1 MRLSPLAAPPQPAPL
16 AREPRQ
22 LAFAGNGRNRLREA
36 VCLATGIRPSNA
48 LRRDA
53 VTRTGNGRI
62 QLQGP
67 YTGDSDRAIEVQIVG
82 GAGEPS
88 MSTPV
93 FRGVGSGSV
102 QDLEVLPAAQSAEY
116 RLTLVS
122 LGTRTQAAEL
132 DLGGYRVVAAQT
144 GAAGNLIS
152 LTVDESALVATATD
166 YSLIEDIPAGAE
178 RLSGAGRDWDS
189 AAGIGDAV
197 PAGAGRYCIGA
208 DRSVVYRQWRSF
220 ADGAWVYR
228 LLPAAARLYRAGE
241 RVWTISGGRSITIS
255 DGTTAE
261 TYPGI
266 VTLRDLLAAIKA
278 SSTLLT
284 VPSLPGEG
292 QTADNLA
299 AVADLRLRTAAR
311 IDDTTGAGSGF
322 AQGFTDTWAGA
333 NAATEIL
340 TAACYAS
347 SAGQGA
353 GLGRTKWLLRGSV
366 SGDLGTM
373 QEGVAW
379 THPLGRCGATIPP
392 RLPDGYGEARGT
404 LGAEVSY
411 ASRADGEVKPPICVE
426 ALRTGP
432 DAKDGEWTWVYTQR
446 PAADCPCEDQSWTR
460 LPGGEACLNS
470 EEEAMSGL
478 GASFAAR
485 VEAVERWYR
494 DFCAANTQ
502 VDATG
507 GRVEAAHLDL
517 RLAGQIRA
525 LLLDTLTKLYSQGK
539 LSWAARAANTYVA
552 QDTVV
557 EPATRNGYRYRAYHP
572 GTTGSTTPTY
582 PTTPGTTFGD
592 GGVTWICAGKTPEG
606 EADDL
611 LALVDTD
618 LTVLKLLR
626 NPATLAALPLWTP
639 STAYT
644 VDTVVRGRYYEAEYD
659 NAVYTLT
666 DRGAYNNHIYK
677 CVAAGTSNAAPTSAR
692 VSSHV
697 PPKIVESNQYGTS
710 YNTAYDPSA
719 IGYPFSEP
727 GLSGKPMWV
736 YLGGS
741 LGSGDINAEA
751 YPSRSTSAKLEDF
764 LARYQ
769 ARAGVVLA
777 AAEVA
782 PNFDDTSAQGA
793 AGGGCWSDPGDA
805 YWWVPAGD
813 KSGYAPAFT
822 NREYISVKWAADG
835 SKTVLPTREFGF
847 AIVVNE
853 GCISHL
859 KDGDTVTIRIGDAG
873 WDATYRT
880 GDQLTM
886 TVIAAA
892 PLAFVGGQDGDD
904 TLTWSVARSGL
915 ATPIPYAQDLAA
927 PALFDDG
934 WVRFRLGGG
943 GVPNALGDT
952 WSWCLTDAGWR
963 WRDHPSGAWSTPFD
977 LSDLTGTLPDGLS
990 LAFDPG
996 ACPSWLDGDQATWTA
1011 LQPHGPASALSPDDA
1026 ALAWE
1031 GDGVTLT
1038 YPLTGAVDLIL
1049 LGLHSLPSSA
1059 LVRVQAD
1066 GLDQS
1071 LPWRPGLMA
1080 LPLAA
1085 PLHSPTLTISITQA
1099 EGGRV
1104 GWLWAGEAVR
1114 AAHDPTQTRTR
1125 HWSQSSGAGLNPRG
1139 YPLGT
1144 GWSTQL
1150 GWVLLR
1156 SPGLAELLGLIE
1168 AAKAAGNEPLALVPV
1183 TAPDEAML
1191 VRVGDQI
1198 DLPDYFEYQ
1207 EPPNKRILHN
1217 IGLDLN
1223 PYYG

>member
-36 VCLATGIRPSNA
+36 VCLATGVKPSNA

-67 YTGDSDRAIEVQIVG
+67 YTGESDRAIEVQIVG

-102 QDLEVLPAAQSAEY
+102 QDLAVLPAAQSAEY

-144 GAAGNLIS
+144 GAAGNLIT

-197 PAGAGRYCIGA
+197 PAGAGRYGIGA

-220 ADGAWVYR
+220 EDGAWVYR

-255 DGTTAE
+255 DGTTSE
-261 TYPGI
+261 TYTGI
-266 VTLRDLLAAIKA
+266 VTLRDLLAAINTT
-278 SSTLLT
+278 STLLT
-284 VPSLPGEG
+284 VPVLPGEG

-311 IDDTTGAGSGF
+311 IDDTTGAGSSY

-347 SAGQGA
+347 STGQGA

-379 THPLGRCGATIPP
+379 THPLGRCGASIPV

-404 LGAEVSY
+404 LGSAVSY
-411 ASRADGEVKPPICVE
+411 VPRAEGEVKPPICVE

-470 EEEAMSGL
+470 EDTTMVATPGWARWRGEVLAWYA
-478 GASFAAR
+478 GAVAG
-485 VEAVERWYR
+485 
-494 DFCAANTQ
+494 NTQ
-502 VDATG
+502 ITADGELRSAVHD
-507 GRVEAAHLDL
+507 LDL
-517 RLAGQIRA
+517 AAQIRDA
-525 LLLDTLTKLYSQGK
+525 YLPTIDKVYASGVLH
-539 LSWAARAANTYVA
+539 WPARAPSTAVA
-552 QDTVV
+552 QDTGC
-557 EPATRNGYRYRAYHP
+557 EPATRNGYLYRATTA
-572 GTTGSTTPTY
+572 GTTGSSTPTF
-582 PTTPGTTFGD
+582 PTTLGATVSDGSVVWECASRTT
-592 GGVTWICAGKTPEG
+592 
-606 EADDL
+606 EAEISAALADL
-611 LALVDTD
+611 ATD
-618 LTVLKLLR
+618 WAKLD
-626 NPATLAALPLWTP
+626 TLASETETSALAYIQL

-644 VDTVVRGRYYEAEYD
+644 AGSTQYLLYIGDHLSVV
-659 NAVYTLT
+659 TC
-666 DRGAYNNHIYK
+666 YK
-677 CVAAGTSNAAPTSAR
+677 SGTMGSTPIGDVEGVAA
-692 VSSHV
+692 
-697 PPKIVESNQYGTS
+697 
-710 YNTAYDPSA
+710 
-719 IGYPFSEP
+719 PFSV
-727 GLSGKPMWV
+727 GHDGALV
-736 YLGGS
+736 
-741 LGSGDINAEA
+741 SGDIAERFTTEPTFKVVGPWGTQDA
-751 YPSRSTSAKLEDF
+751 EGINNVQATQNQPGISRAIADF
-764 LARYQ
+764 VRRYT
-769 ARAGVVLA
+769 ARAQYILA
-777 AAEVA
+777 IAEV
-782 PNFDDTSAQGA
+782 PFDSASSQQSS
-793 AGGGCWSDPGDA
+793 AGSGCWTDTGDA
-805 YWWVPAGD
+805 FWWVPSGD
-813 KSGYAPAFT
+813 KSGYVPAFT

-835 SKTVLPTREFGF
+835 SKIPIPTHEFGF
-847 AIVVNE
+847 AIVVHE
-853 GCISHL
+853 GCLAHL
-859 KDGDTVTIRIGDAG
+859 KEGDTVTIRIGDAG

-904 TLTWSVARSGL
+904 TLTWSVSRSGL
-915 ATPIPYAQDLAA
+915 ATPTPYAQDLDA
-927 PALFDDG
+927 PALFSDG
-934 WVRFRLGGG
+934 WVSFRLAGG

-990 LAFDPG
+990 LAFEPG

-1011 LQPHGPASALSPDDA
+1011 LQPHGPASALAPDDA

-1049 LGLHSLPSSA
+1049 LGLHSLPSTT
-1059 LVRVQAD
+1059 LVRVQAE

-1139 YPLGT
+1139 YPLGS
-1144 GWSTQL
+1144 GWSAQL
-1150 GWVLLR
+1150 GWVLLC
-1156 SPGLAELLGLIE
+1156 SPGLAELLELIE
-1168 AAKAAGNEPLALVPV
+1168 AAKAAGDEPLALVPL

-1207 EPPNKRILHN
+1207 EPPGGRILRG
-1217 IGLDLN
+1217 IGLELN